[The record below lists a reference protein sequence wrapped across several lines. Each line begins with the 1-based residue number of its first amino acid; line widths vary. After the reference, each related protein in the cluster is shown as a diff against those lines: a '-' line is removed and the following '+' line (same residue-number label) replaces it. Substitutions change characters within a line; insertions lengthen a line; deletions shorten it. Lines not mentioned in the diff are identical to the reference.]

1 MELLSQSIKNTS
13 KFNDDKLK
21 FYDAQSVISKDSDK
35 FMKKY
40 LINYKL

>member
-1 MELLSQSIKNTS
+1 MELLSQSNKNTS
-13 KFNDDKLK
+13 KFNDDQLK
-21 FYDAQSVISKDSDK
+21 FYDAQSDISKHSDM